1 LFLDAE
7 RRWAAMYIRKEKKEL
22 LPDIEIYKE
31 CMMQRL
37 VHMKGVNRQFETDK
51 TSWSKE

>member
-1 LFLDAE
+1 
-7 RRWAAMYIRKEKKEL
+7 MYIRKEKKEL
-22 LPDIEIYKE
+22 LPDNEIYKQ

-37 VHMKGVNRQFETDK
+37 KHMKGVNRQFETER